1 MHFAWCKLAVGKLP
15 VLLVVWSLWPT
26 GIKLVD
32 VTIMRI
38 KNFVITLSI
47 NFFFLIQLH
56 ILTVCSFVICIASS
70 VRHNT
75 TMI

>member
-38 KNFVITLSI
+38 KNFVIT
-47 NFFFLIQLH
+47 
-56 ILTVCSFVICIASS
+56 VSFIFS
-70 VRHNT
+70 VSVTYFNCVLFGYMYYYFSMT
-75 TMI
+75 

>member
-38 KNFVITLSI
+38 KNFVITVSFI
-47 NFFFLIQLH
+47 FF
-56 ILTVCSFVICIASS
+56 SNS
-70 VRHNT
+70 VTYFNCVLFGYMYCCFSMT
-75 TMI
+75 

>member
-1 MHFAWCKLAVGKLP
+1 MHFVWCKLAVGKLP

-38 KNFVITLSI
+38 KNFVITVS
-47 NFFFLIQLH
+47 FFF
-56 ILTVCSFVICIASS
+56 
-70 VRHNT
+70 
-75 TMI
+75 